1 MRRAVIAVVFLAAS
15 ATLTAAEKPP
25 AAPTFCVEWVRQSK
39 EGYERLTVFADR
51 TLVWKTNRSGQEE
64 VRRQTLPANEL
75 TFYCAYFARAEFWDL
90 PEDFRSKVSGD
101 WTAHSQVQLVR
112 PDGSR
117 KRFRYDEFSALSHDA
132 SQLRSA
138 LEGLKS
144 LFTNP
149 IPPASRF
156 AAERLVPGTVLK
168 RFDGAAFRVLGV
180 HAGHAELEGVSEPY
194 RFYMKVEELRFQF
207 SPPE

>member
-1 MRRAVIAVVFLAAS
+1 MRRAVIAAAFLVAV
-15 ATLTAAEKPP
+15 ATLRAAEKPP

-39 EGYERLTVFADR
+39 EGYERLTLFTDR
-51 TLVWKTNRSGQEE
+51 TLVWKTSRSGQEE
-64 VRRQTLPANEL
+64 VRRQILPAVEL
-75 TFYCAYFARAEFWDL
+75 TFYAGYFARQEFWDL

-117 KRFRYDEFSALSHDA
+117 KRVRFDEFSALSNDA

-156 AAERLVPGTVLK
+156 AAERLVRGPCSNGST
-168 RFDGAAFRVLGV
+168 APSSA
-180 HAGHAELEGVSEPY
+180 
-194 RFYMKVEELRFQF
+194 
-207 SPPE
+207 

>member
-1 MRRAVIAVVFLAAS
+1 MKVVFALSLAVASAAS
-15 ATLTAAEKPP
+15 TAEKQPV

-39 EGYERLTVFADR
+39 EGYERLTVFTDR
-51 TLVWKTNRSGQEE
+51 VLVWKTNRSGQEE

-75 TFYCAYFARAEFWDL
+75 SFYCAYFARAEFWDL
-90 PEDFRSKVSGD
+90 SEDFRSKVSGD

-117 KRFRYDEFSALSHDA
+117 KRFRYDEFSALSHEA

-156 AAERLVPGTVLK
+156 AAERLVPGTILK

-207 SPPE
+207 SPPQ

>member
-1 MRRAVIAVVFLAAS
+1 MADAAQ
-15 ATLTAAEKPP
+15 PRP

-39 EGYERLTVFADR
+39 EGYERLTLFADR
-51 TLVWKTNRSGQEE
+51 TLVWKTSRSGEDE

-101 WTAHSQVQLVR
+101 WTAHSQVQLAR
-112 PDGSR
+112 SDGSR
-117 KRFRYDEFSALSHDA
+117 KRIRYDEFSALSHDA
-132 SQLRSA
+132 SQLRST

-156 AAERLVPGTVLK
+156 AAERLVPGTLLK
-168 RFDGAAFRVLGV
+168 RFDGAVFRVIGV
-180 HAGHAELEGVSEPY
+180 HGGHAELEGVSEPY
-194 RFYMKVEELRFQF
+194 RFFMKVEELRFQF